1 MNLDIGTGMRVYI
14 DDEMHEYVC
23 KVGVSIFICSYEKKD
38 YKLNWLSL
46 GVYNNSKWGCDTI

>member
-1 MNLDIGTGMRVYI
+1 MRVYI